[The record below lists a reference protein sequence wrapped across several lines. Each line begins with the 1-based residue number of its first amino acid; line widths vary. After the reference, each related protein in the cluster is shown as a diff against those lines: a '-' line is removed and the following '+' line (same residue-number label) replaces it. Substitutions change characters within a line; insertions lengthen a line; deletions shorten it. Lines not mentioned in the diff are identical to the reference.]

1 MSPKGQIHTAKVTLQ
16 PNDAV
21 FQIETGLIETFVN
34 IGLLILGAASMDGA
48 RGYDARILHDGVR
61 GEFNTESVEHFHLQE
76 EYEKE

>member
-1 MSPKGQIHTAKVTLQ
+1 MPPKCQRRTTKVTVQ

-21 FQIETGLIETFVN
+21 FQIETGLVKTFVN
-34 IGLLILGAASMDGA
+34 IGLLILVAASMNIA

-61 GEFNTESVEHFHLQE
+61 GEFNTKSVEHFHGQE